1 MRRARLLAVLA
12 IAAVLLVA
20 CRPGDLD
27 PTFGSGGLVKL
38 KWPGSFEADI
48 GDLIQEPSTGKLV
61 ASAAVLIGDST
72 SFTVRF
78 GLARLTN
85 TGTLDT
91 SFGTGGY
98 VDTDFGPDTGFRNL
112 TLLPV

>member
-61 ASAAVLIGDST
+61 TASTLPLVFSSSMQTMRCSSGVSPEPAVRLS
-72 SFTVRF
+72 SFQVRLVSRR
-78 GLARLTN
+78 GR
-85 TGTLDT
+85 
-91 SFGTGGY
+91 SWM
-98 VDTDFGPDTGFRNL
+98 
-112 TLLPV
+112 

>member
-1 MRRARLLAVLA
+1 MTMTRARLLAVLA

-48 GDLIQEPSTGKLV
+48 GDVIQEPSTGKV
-61 ASAAVLIGDST
+61 V
-72 SFTVRF
+72 VE
-78 GLARLTN
+78 ARLPRE
-85 TGTLDT
+85 
-91 SFGTGGY
+91 S
-98 VDTDFGPDTGFRNL
+98 
-112 TLLPV
+112 